1 MLRTQEDEA
10 RRLKV
15 EWYSRLF
22 IESSVQEKTGEKE
35 GKEEVDEGV
44 AGG

>member
-1 MLRTQEDEA
+1 MLRTKEDEA
-10 RRLKV
+10 RGLKV
-15 EWYSRLF
+15 EWYSQLF

-44 AGG
+44 GGG